1 MRIRVVGTVGAA
13 LIVSCALLLADETA
27 QDVLEKV
34 KKKYDSIIDAQL
46 RFSQST
52 HFELTNIEQNITG
65 TLLLKKTNKYRVE
78 TENQTIVTDGVTVWS
93 YSAANKQVLVD
104 HFKMDENSI
113 TPEKVLGGAPK
124 EFTAT
129 LLGTDKIGNTD
140 ALELKLEPTNDQSMV
155 KTMKLWVDN
164 STWLIR
170 KAEIIDM
177 NGKQTEYVVTEV
189 KVNTGLEDSRFTF
202 QVPEGV
208 EVVDLR

>member
-1 MRIRVVGTVGAA
+1 MRVVGMVISAM
-13 LIVSCALLLADETA
+13 IVSCTLLLADDTA
-27 QDVLEKV
+27 QEVLEKV
-34 KKKYDSIIDAQL
+34 KKKYDSITDAQL
-46 RFSQST
+46 KFSQTT

-93 YSAANKQVLVD
+93 YSVANKQVLVD
-104 HFKMDENSI
+104 HFKTDENLI

-124 EFTAT
+124 EFDAT
-129 LLGTDKIGNTD
+129 LLGKEEIGHTET
-140 ALELKLEPTNDQSMV
+140 LEFKLEPRNDQSMV
-155 KTMKLWVDN
+155 KMMKLWVDN

-170 KAEIIDM
+170 KAEILDM
-177 NGKQTEYVVTEV
+177 NGKKTEYLVTDV